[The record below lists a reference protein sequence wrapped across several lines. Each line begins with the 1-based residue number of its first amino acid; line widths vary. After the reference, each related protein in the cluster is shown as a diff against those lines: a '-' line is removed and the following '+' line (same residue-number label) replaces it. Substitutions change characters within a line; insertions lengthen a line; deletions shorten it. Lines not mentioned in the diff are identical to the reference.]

1 MFTAWMLGFLLLMA
15 LLVWLAV
22 VVGLPDPYLGL
33 VVAVLLAAVVA
44 GALVLIRKRWPRR
57 R

>member
-22 VVGLPDPYLGL
+22 IVGLPDPYLGL
-33 VVAVLLAAVVA
+33 VVGVLLAAVVA
-44 GALVLIRKRWPRR
+44 GALVLIRQRWPPRR
-57 R
+57 